1 MSCGLYYKPITIV
14 NDDSSIV
21 SKLETSLID
30 DAKVVIYDRHMFIVQ
45 STGVFIEQFSN
56 SIFSGLYYKPIT
68 IVNYDSSIVSKLE
81 TSLIDDARV
90 IIYDCNMFI
99 VQSTGVFIEQFSTS
113 KS

>member
-1 MSCGLYYKPITIV
+1 VACIIKVLRSLMMTLASSVTGILIDNARVIIYDRNVLIIQATGVFIEQFSNSISCGLYYKPITIV

-30 DAKVVIYDRHMFIVQ
+30 DARFV
-45 STGVFIEQFSN
+45 
-56 SIFSGLYYKPIT
+56 
-68 IVNYDSSIVSKLE
+68 
-81 TSLIDDARV
+81 
-90 IIYDCNMFI
+90 IYDCNMFI